1 MLVGGACMEWKPD
14 VRRRFERLFTT
25 DKDRSRGL
33 KLALSKKIVDLLNDT
48 ICAQSSNAEKR

>member
-1 MLVGGACMEWKPD
+1 MEWKPD